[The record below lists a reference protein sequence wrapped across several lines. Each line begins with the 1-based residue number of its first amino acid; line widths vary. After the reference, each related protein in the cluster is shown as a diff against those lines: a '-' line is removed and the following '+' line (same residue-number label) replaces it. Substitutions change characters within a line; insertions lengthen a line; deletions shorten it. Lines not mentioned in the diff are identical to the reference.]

1 MNEIILSEKN
11 GQVLASSREVAEK
24 FGKKHSE
31 VIYAIEGR
39 VDKNGKV
46 KNNGLLISG
55 ISQLSQMFI
64 ISEKNGQVLASSREV
79 AERFGKAHDKVKRSI
94 KSFEKDVAIF
104 GEMFILSYY
113 DDSYGRKQEE
123 YLMTRDGFSL
133 LCMGFTGK
141 KALEWKLKYIDAF
154 NQMEDRLKN
163 GNQLTEEERLKLQLF
178 SKDASEVA
186 YAHNRLI
193 ELATAPLIAENKE
206 LKPKAEYHD
215 EVLKKD
221 GLITT
226 TVVAKDLGFSSA
238 NKLNKVMNANHII
251 FKNQSGTWCPYAEY
265 EWLIEDNYAD
275 YESYTN
281 EHSKPCLKWTE
292 KGRKWIVEN
301 YNQWV
306 MNLAS

>member
-24 FGKKHSE
+24 FGKTHGSVLKTICGE
-31 VIYAIEGR
+31 TR
-39 VDKNGKV
+39 NGKHV
-46 KNNGLLISG
+46 NGLCDEI
-55 ISQLSQMFI
+55 
-64 ISEKNGQVLASSREV
+64 LASGNPLTKY
-79 AERFGKAHDKVKRSI
+79 FI
-94 KSFEKDVAIF
+94 KSTYMNRGKE
-104 GEMFILSYY
+104 YP
-113 DDSYGRKQEE
+113 E

-133 LCMGFTGK
+133 LAMGFTGK
-141 KALEWKLKYIDAF
+141 EAVEWKLKYIDAF

-163 GNQLTEEERLKLQLF
+163 GNQLTEEEKLKLMLF

-193 ELATAPLIAENKE
+193 ELATAPLIAENEE

>member
-1 MNEIILSEKN
+1 MNNELKINGTQKFMGIDIPVIEGGFGENQKVILAKTVAEIHNQPLKKINQLINDNIDEFEFGVDILDLKSGYLESTEFLEDIMSKQSIANSSYIYLLSEQGYMLLVGFMKTEKSKDIRKNLRREYFSMRQELNEIKQKKATLLLKIYDG
-11 GQVLASSREVAEK
+11 GQNAILASK
-24 FGKKHSE
+24 
-31 VIYAIEGR
+31 
-39 VDKNGKV
+39 
-46 KNNGLLISG
+46 
-55 ISQLSQMFI
+55 
-64 ISEKNGQVLASSREV
+64 
-79 AERFGKAHDKVKRSI
+79 
-94 KSFEKDVAIF
+94 
-104 GEMFILSYY
+104 
-113 DDSYGRKQEE
+113 
-123 YLMTRDGFSL
+123 
-133 LCMGFTGK
+133 
-141 KALEWKLKYIDAF
+141 
-154 NQMEDRLKN
+154 
-163 GNQLTEEERLKLQLF
+163 QLTEI
-178 SKDASEVA
+178 EVK
-186 YAHNRLI
+186 
-193 ELATAPLIAENKE
+193 EATAPLIAENNVM
-206 LKPKAEYHD
+206 KPKVEYHD

-275 YESYTN
+275 YESYTD

>member
-1 MNEIILSEKN
+1 MNEIILLEKN

-24 FGKKHSE
+24 FGKQNKHVNE
-31 VIYAIEGR
+31 AIKKLMVE
-39 VDKNGKV
+39 NSTV
-46 KNNGLLISG
+46 KT
-55 ISQLSQMFI
+55 MFKE
-64 ISEKNGQVLASSREV
+64 STYVSSR
-79 AERFGKAHDKVKRSI
+79 
-94 KSFEKDVAIF
+94 
-104 GEMFILSYY
+104 
-113 DDSYGRKQEE
+113 GREEIE
-123 YLMTRDGFSL
+123 YLMNRDGFSL
-133 LCMGFTGK
+133 LAMGFTGK
-141 KALEWKLKYIDAF
+141 KALEWKIKYIDAF
-154 NQMEDRLKN
+154 NQMEDKLKN

-186 YAHNRLI
+186 YAYNRLI
-193 ELATAPLIAENKE
+193 ELATAPLIAENEE

-292 KGRKWIVEN
+292 KGRKWIIEN
-301 YNQWV
+301 YNKWV

>member
-1 MNEIILSEKN
+1 MNNELKVNGTQKFMGIDIPVIEGGFGENQKVILAKTIAEIHNQPLKKINQLINDNIDEFEFGVDILDLKSGYLESTEFLEDIMSKQSISNSSYIYLLSEQGYMLLVGFMKTEKSKDIRKN
-11 GQVLASSREVAEK
+11 LRREYFSMRHELNIIKQQKASLLLKIYDGGQNAILASK
-24 FGKKHSE
+24 
-31 VIYAIEGR
+31 
-39 VDKNGKV
+39 
-46 KNNGLLISG
+46 
-55 ISQLSQMFI
+55 
-64 ISEKNGQVLASSREV
+64 
-79 AERFGKAHDKVKRSI
+79 
-94 KSFEKDVAIF
+94 
-104 GEMFILSYY
+104 
-113 DDSYGRKQEE
+113 
-123 YLMTRDGFSL
+123 
-133 LCMGFTGK
+133 
-141 KALEWKLKYIDAF
+141 
-154 NQMEDRLKN
+154 
-163 GNQLTEEERLKLQLF
+163 QLTEI
-178 SKDASEVA
+178 EVK
-186 YAHNRLI
+186 
-193 ELATAPLIAENKE
+193 EATAPLIAENE
-206 LKPKAEYHD
+206 EMKPKAEYHD

-292 KGRKWIVEN
+292 KGRKWIVKN

>member
-1 MNEIILSEKN
+1 MNEIIL
-11 GQVLASSREVAEK
+11 
-24 FGKKHSE
+24 
-31 VIYAIEGR
+31 
-39 VDKNGKV
+39 
-46 KNNGLLISG
+46 
-55 ISQLSQMFI
+55 
-64 ISEKNGQVLASSREV
+64 SEKNGQVLASSREV

-163 GNQLTEEERLKLQLF
+163 ENQLTEEEKLKLQLF

-193 ELATAPLIAENKE
+193 ELATAPLIAENEE

-251 FKNQSGTWCPYAEY
+251 FKNQSGTWCPYADY
-265 EWLIEDNYAD
+265 EWLITDGYAD
-275 YESYTN
+275 YQSYEN

-292 KGRKWIVEN
+292 KGRKWIIEN
-301 YNQWV
+301 YNNWV
-306 MNLAS
+306 MKLVS